1 MGLHVLSMP
10 FSSLGT
16 KEVQVVA
23 CPNLLSYR
31 GFAVF
36 LRQCLWLRWHP
47 RARLSYSPT
56 SPFSYPLCF
65 PHIFVLRLIFH
76 RHLLFFLH
84 GFSSPLSAR
93 ATCMWKEYFGYQ
105 KHRLCF
111 VRGVFFTPLLK
122 QQPEICMVWC
132 GEIVIADLGAVSQND
147 ALKRRATW
155 KQSGGSKLGLLH
167 VPDLHNAEQS
177 CKRQDSSRKFR
188 VGGRLWCLSSKFVM
202 PWEVLS
208 RLRIKTT
215 ATSPSQN
222 CCQDSSL
229 AQATLHTS

>member
-1 MGLHVLSMP
+1 MFSTHFRSEAYLSQAP
-10 FSSLGT
+10 TFLF
-16 KEVQVVA
+16 A
-23 CPNLLSYR
+23 WLFLSFECKSNMYVK
-31 GFAVF
+31 GI
-36 LRQCLWLRWHP
+36 LWL
-47 RARLSYSPT
+47 S
-56 SPFSYPLCF
+56 
-65 PHIFVLRLIFH
+65 
-76 RHLLFFLH
+76 
-84 GFSSPLSAR
+84 
-93 ATCMWKEYFGYQ
+93 EE